1 MYVLEEVAAVDITA
15 HDSPVSIGV
24 QSRGFGDTYYI
35 VKSIQTVVE

>member
-1 MYVLEEVAAVDITA
+1 MYVLEEVAAVDTA
-15 HDSPVSIGV
+15 HDSPVSTGV